1 MLWTC
6 ETDNLRISS
15 VSRLLSHSGLTTPHG
30 TYTNLWFMQSK
41 FPLNLSVITVWLHFS
56 LLGSDI
62 QFNQLTL
69 SSGADQ
75 KALNWRWWSHC
86 GDLTSDSVCTYWW
99 PMVLYFKTVDE
110 MWTLSVWR
118 NEMEN
123 RLILWFLWISCCPQ
137 NHFSTTQALGH
148 CSKLPSTIHK

>member
-6 ETDNLRISS
+6 ETDNLIISS
-15 VSRLLSHSGLTTPHG
+15 TTPHG

-62 QFNQLTL
+62 QVNQVTL
-69 SSGADQ
+69 NTRADR
-75 KALNWRWWSHC
+75 KALNPENWTWWHHRV
-86 GDLTSDSVCTYWW
+86 SVCTYQW
-99 PMVLYFKTVDE
+99 PMYFRIVDE

-118 NEMEN
+118 NETEN
-123 RLILWFLWISCCPQ
+123 WDRLILWFLWISCCPQ
-137 NHFSTTQALGH
+137 NHFPTTQAIGH
-148 CSKLPSTIHK
+148 CSKWPSTIRK